1 MSEYTVRHLHS
12 NTDFSRP
19 WIYHNSLA
27 ADARTWVADTAD
39 PAVEAFHKA
48 LPDYNETKLHDLND
62 VASELGLAHVF
73 IKDESTRF
81 GLPAFKILGASW
93 AAHKAICKRLNLPS
107 TSSLDNVRAALQEA
121 ETAGNAVRL
130 VTCSEGNWGR
140 ACARMSKILGI
151 EATIYV
157 PGFMS
162 EYTRNLLHGEGAD
175 VRVLKDGSYDD
186 SIAATR
192 KDSDE
197 TGALMVMDTS
207 WEGYTEVPRWV
218 TDGYSTM
225 LTETDRQVAT
235 LAHGVKPNTF
245 FVSVGV
251 GSWAHSVVAHY
262 KAADPSNRIVS
273 VEPTAAASLKESLH
287 VGGLTPIATGET
299 IMAGMCCGTISHIA
313 WPVLKSGIHAAVTVT
328 DQESHESVQYLQQ
341 MGVNAGP
348 CGAATLAALRK
359 YVADIDTEEKKRMV
373 VVLFSTEGWREYE
386 VPS

>member
-1 MSEYTVRHLHS
+1 EV
-12 NTDFSRP
+12 SRP
-19 WIYHNSLA
+19 WIYQNPLA
-27 ADARTWVADTAD
+27 DDARRWTADIAD

-48 LPDYNETKLHDLND
+48 LPDYNETPLRALDD

-73 IKDESTRF
+73 LKDESARC

-93 AAHKAICKRLNLPS
+93 AAHNAICKHLHLPS
-107 TSSLDNVRAALQEA
+107 TSSLPQVRAALAEA
-121 ETAGNAVRL
+121 QAAGNAVRL

-140 ACARMSKILGI
+140 ACARMSRILGI

-162 EYTRNLLHGEGAD
+162 TSTLNLLRDEGAH
-175 VRVLKDGSYDD
+175 VRVLKNGSYDD

-192 KDSDE
+192 KDSHE

-207 WEGYTEVPRWV
+207 WAGYAEVPQWV

-225 LTETDRQVAT
+225 LTETDRQVA
-235 LAHGVKPNTF
+235 AVAPGVKPNTF
-245 FVSVGV
+245 FASVGV
-251 GSWAHSVVAHY
+251 GSWAHAVVAHY
-262 KAADPSNRIVS
+262 KAAASDNRIIS

-287 VGGLTPIATGET
+287 MRKLTPIKTRET
-299 IMAGMCCGTISHIA
+299 IMAGMCCGTTSDIA
-313 WPVLKSGIHAAVTVT
+313 WPVLKSGTHAALTVT

-341 MGVNAGP
+341 RGVNAGP

-359 YVADIDTEEKKRMV
+359 YVADVDPEERKSMV

-386 VPS
+386 VP